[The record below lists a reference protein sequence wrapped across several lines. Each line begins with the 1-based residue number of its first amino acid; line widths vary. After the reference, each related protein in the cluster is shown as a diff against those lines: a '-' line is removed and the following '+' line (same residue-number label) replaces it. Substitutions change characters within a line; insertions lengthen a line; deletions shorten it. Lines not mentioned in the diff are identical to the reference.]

1 VRARIRAEMVDNLD
15 RRGGA
20 DRIQFA
26 SWVDNSVEGSTLAAY
41 AEQLGVEPV
50 DAAISMI
57 ERSSPGI
64 VSFNMD
70 DDDIELLMRQ
80 PWTMTSS
87 DGTLVDMGSGVPHP
101 RAYGTFPR
109 KLRVYV
115 VERNVVGLE
124 QAIRSMTSLP
134 ATVMNVRDRGVL
146 RAGSF
151 ADIVVFDLARVRDTA
166 TYQEPHQLAEG
177 MTHVIVNGR
186 LAVDGGTFGQ
196 VLHGRVLS
204 RRD

>member
-1 VRARIRAEMVDNLD
+1 
-15 RRGGA
+15 
-20 DRIQFA
+20 
-26 SWVDNSVEGSTLAAY
+26 
-41 AEQLGVEPV
+41 
-50 DAAISMI
+50 
-57 ERSSPGI
+57 
-64 VSFNMD
+64 
-70 DDDIELLMRQ
+70 
-80 PWTMTSS
+80 
-87 DGTLVDMGSGVPHP
+87 
-101 RAYGTFPR
+101 
-109 KLRVYV
+109 